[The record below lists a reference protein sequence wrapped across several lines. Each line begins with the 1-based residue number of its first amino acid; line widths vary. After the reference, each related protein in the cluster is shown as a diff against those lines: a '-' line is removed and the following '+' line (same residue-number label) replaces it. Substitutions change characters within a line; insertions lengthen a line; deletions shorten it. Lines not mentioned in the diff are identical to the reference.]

1 MVMESILRTE
11 VDTSWLEIRIERFLR
26 FSVIAIKTMQLVI
39 VYLERWKVTLW
50 IDNLLFPFLDRI
62 IQKSVADK
70 VDESVLIHASRV
82 VREHFWM
89 LLDEADDVVVLPRR
103 RLETAKAIGSDD
115 ELVTTN
121 TSALAVQPYIRRI
134 AQAVTSVQRVASV
147 YQHILNT
154 ELVFEIVVGEFC
166 HFVILNKSFYLV
178 CPNPTPCS
186 PAFSPASKALDANSC
201 GESTPGLKYT

>member
-1 MVMESILRTE
+1 MMESILRTE
-11 VDTSWLEIRIERFLR
+11 VDTSWLEIWIEWLLR
-26 FSVIAIKTMQLVI
+26 FPVIAIKTMQFVI

-89 LLDEADDVVVLPRR
+89 LLDEADDVVILPRR
-103 RLETAKAIGSDD
+103 RLETAKAIGSDN
-115 ELVTTN
+115 ELVTTY

-134 AQAVTSVQRVASV
+134 AQAVTSVQRVACV

-166 HFVILNKSFYLV
+166 HFVILKNPFTLCVLILRRVLQHSVLHQKPSM
-178 CPNPTPCS
+178 PTPAVS
-186 PAFSPASKALDANSC
+186 QHQA
-201 GESTPGLKYT
+201 